1 MDHNQCGLLE
11 DNKVKAFKELVE
23 LIGKKPWIIFVVFTL
38 VFGYG
43 IYLQYQENQEQND
56 TLLALTGEVSGLRV
70 EVGYMND
77 IIKQCN
83 AIE

>member
-1 MDHNQCGLLE
+1 M
-11 DNKVKAFKELVE
+11 KAFKELVE
-23 LIGKKPWIIFVVFTL
+23 LIAKRPWIIFIVFTFA
-38 VFGYG
+38 FGYG
-43 IYLQYQENQEQND
+43 IYLQYQENSEQND
-56 TLLALTGEVSGLRV
+56 AIIALTGEVSGLRV